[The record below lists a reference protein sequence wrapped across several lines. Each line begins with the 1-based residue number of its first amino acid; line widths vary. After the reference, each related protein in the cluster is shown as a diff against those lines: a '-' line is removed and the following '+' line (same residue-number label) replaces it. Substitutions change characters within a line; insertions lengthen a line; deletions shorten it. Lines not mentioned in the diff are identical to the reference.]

1 VPRSYKRKKRPAYRK
16 NKRQRIDLQKWF
28 LNLAIFSISVVIV
41 GFIFSMGKRF
51 NSPGEKVTL
60 SQVNVIPPDER
71 PATAST
77 VIEVL
82 NGSGVAGLG
91 QKFTNFLRQNGYDV
105 IATGNA
111 DRSDYESTHLI
122 ARTEGNGKIQN
133 VNMALMLEADKLYQA
148 IDSTLQ
154 VDLTLIIGR
163 DYQHLPVY
171 AKILDIGESY

>member
-1 VPRSYKRKKRPAYRK
+1 MPRSYKRKKRPAYRK
-16 NKRQRIDLQKWF
+16 SKRRPVDLQKWF

-51 NSPGEKVTL
+51 SNTGEKVTL
-60 SQVNVIPPDER
+60 SQVNVIPPEER
-71 PATAST
+71 PASLT
-77 VIEVL
+77 VIEVM
-82 NGSGVAGLG
+82 NGSGVPGLG
-91 QKFTNFLRQNGYDV
+91 QKFTNYLRQNGYDV

-122 ARTEGNGKIQN
+122 ARTEGTGKIQN
-133 VNMALMLEADKLYQA
+133 VNTTLMLEADKLYQD

-171 AKILDIGESY
+171 NKILDIGESF

>member
-1 VPRSYKRKKRPAYRK
+1 MPRSYKRKKRSTYRK
-16 NKRQRIDLQKWF
+16 SKRRPVDLQKWF
-28 LNLAIFSISVVIV
+28 LNLAIFSISVLIV

-51 NSPGEKVTL
+51 SNTGEKVTL

-71 PATAST
+71 PTSLT

-91 QKFTNFLRQNGYDV
+91 QKFTNYLRQNGYDV

-122 ARTEGNGKIQN
+122 ARTEGTGKIQN
-133 VNMALMLEADKLYQA
+133 VNTTLMLEADKVYQNL
-148 IDSTLQ
+148 DSTLQ

-171 AKILDIGESY
+171 SKILAIGESF